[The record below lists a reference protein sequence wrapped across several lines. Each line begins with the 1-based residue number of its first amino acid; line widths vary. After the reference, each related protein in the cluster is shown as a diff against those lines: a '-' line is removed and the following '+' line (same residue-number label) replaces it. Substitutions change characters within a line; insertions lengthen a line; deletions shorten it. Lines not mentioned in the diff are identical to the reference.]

1 MKLIDYARSPLHRRA
16 DTARSFH
23 ARRWKEKPMDAFSS
37 ARDLA
42 HFYQPPPL
50 TIQIPFLF
58 PTLVFDV

>member
-16 DTARSFH
+16 DTAL
-23 ARRWKEKPMDAFSS
+23 KEEPMDAFSS